1 MITGLRVTRTKPGH
15 RAAVALAVLFTA
27 LVTALAHD
35 SGLIDHAESY
45 LAHAADAPKA
55 RSSEPAYR
63 NLPDFVSLVK
73 KIGPSVVNIST
84 TQVRKPTQG
93 MPSPFGGDQRFNEF
107 WERFFGGQ
115 LPSPPQRQRG
125 LGSGFI
131 IDPDGTI
138 ITNSHVVE
146 GAEKI
151 VVTLVDG
158 ESFDAKVLGTDQK
171 SDIAILKIDAKQNL
185 IAAPLGNS
193 DQLEV
198 GEWVLAIGNPF
209 GLDHTV
215 TTGIV
220 SAKGRHIGAGPYDSF
235 IQTDASINPGNSGG
249 PLVDL
254 RGEVVGI
261 NTAIFSQSGGNIGIG
276 FAIPANLAKELV
288 PQLRDKGKIVRGYLG
303 VTIQK
308 VTSDIA
314 TTMGLKNEGGALV
327 ADVVEGGPAERAGL
341 KTGDIIVEFNGK
353 PIKDSVE
360 LPLEVARVAPGKTVQ
375 VKILR
380 DNKPTTIAVQI
391 GEMTDSEVVAEL
403 RQGDF
408 GMTVQPLTPA
418 VAQSLGL
425 ESAEGLLISAVKP
438 GSAAYEAGLRRGDVI
453 TEINRRPVRN
463 MADYKREISSL
474 ESGKAILF
482 LVKRDKGSLF
492 LALKP

>member
-1 MITGLRVTRTKPGH
+1 MTVTGLQVRRIKPR
-15 RAAVALAVLFTA
+15 RAAAIGLAVLFTA
-27 LVTALAHD
+27 FV
-35 SGLIDHAESY
+35 SGGGINHRSGSY
-45 LAHAADAPKA
+45 LAHAADAPNA
-55 RSSEPAYR
+55 GSPAYR

-84 TQVRKPTQG
+84 TQVRKPAQG
-93 MPSPFGGDQRFNEF
+93 VPPPFGGDQRFNEF

-115 LPSPPQRQRG
+115 PPGPPQRQRG

-131 IDPDGTI
+131 IDPNGTI
-138 ITNSHVVE
+138 ITNNHVVE

-151 VVTLVDG
+151 VVTLADG
-158 ESFDAKVLGTDQK
+158 KSFDAKVLGKDQK
-171 SDIAILKIDAKQNL
+171 SDIALLKIDAKQNL
-185 IAAPLGNS
+185 TAAPLGNS

-198 GEWVLAIGNPF
+198 GEWVIAIGNPF

-261 NTAIFSQSGGNIGIG
+261 NTAIFSQSGGNVGIG

-288 PQLRDKGKIVRGYLG
+288 PQLRDKGKVVRGYLG

-314 TTMGLKNEGGALV
+314 ATMGLKSEGGALV
-327 ADVVEGGPAERAGL
+327 ADVVEGGPAERAGI
-341 KTGDIIVEFNGK
+341 KTGDVVVEFNGK
-353 PIKDSVE
+353 AIKDSTD
-360 LPLEVARVAPGKTVQ
+360 LPLEVARVAPGKTAQ

-380 DNKPTTIAVQI
+380 DNKPSSIAVQV
-391 GEMTDSEVVAEL
+391 GEMTDSEVVAES

-418 VAQSLGL
+418 MAQSLGL
-425 ESAEGLLISAVKP
+425 ESAEGLLVSAVKP
-438 GSAAYEAGLRRGDVI
+438 GSAADEAGLRRGDVV
-453 TEINRRPVRN
+453 TEINRRPVRD
-463 MADYKREISSL
+463 MADYKREISSAG
-474 ESGKAILF
+474 SGKAILF